1 MSNLV
6 WMQTVKYSA
15 VTWLQALQ
23 ERDLTL
29 CGNTIHF
36 CVKTSDDWK
45 RGSDSFVGLLESAKW
60 KTGPRCG
67 IQWHRKSKWASRLVS
82 VITNM
87 KETLISPNWNEFFF
101 FSFFCLK
108 VVLVDYAH
116 WASALAHHADLLLF
130 LSVPQTYSTPWSGL
144 KTAGSF
150 WSTAA
155 KMAPLQAWRICSK
168 DVSRDCL
175 LSHGGFW
182 RSPVSSLEPETKKKR
197 QEGILGSHFLKSSSV
212 ARIRCTTI
220 YKPLVHEIVYM
231 LYVSC

>member
-29 CGNTIHF
+29 CGDTIHF

-67 IQWHRKSKWASRLVS
+67 IQRHRKSKWASRLVS

-101 FSFFCLK
+101 FFFFLFEGCISGLCTLSLGLGSSCRSSVVSVCAADVFNPLEWAQNSWVFLIDSSQDGASPGLK
-108 VVLVDYAH
+108 
-116 WASALAHHADLLLF
+116 DLL
-130 LSVPQTYSTPWSGL
+130 
-144 KTAGSF
+144 
-150 WSTAA
+150 
-155 KMAPLQAWRICSK
+155 
-168 DVSRDCL
+168 
-175 LSHGGFW
+175 
-182 RSPVSSLEPETKKKR
+182 KR
-197 QEGILGSHFLKSSSV
+197 
-212 ARIRCTTI
+212 R
-220 YKPLVHEIVYM
+220 
-231 LYVSC
+231 